1 MSVYWNSGTLI
12 RNLVKLVII
21 GDGGVG
27 KTSLFIAYC
36 CDEFPYNYVPVVFDN
51 YVKAVPFAEETYHLQ
66 FWDTGGGEEYDTLRP
81 LSYPNTSIFLVC
93 FSVTQ
98 PASFRNVTEMWVPE
112 IKHHCPNTPFLLLGT
127 KVDLRVD
134 RATLDKLDKN
144 KGKPVSKEEGEL
156 LAKSLKAAAYIECSS
171 LTREGVKNVFDQAI
185 LHHLQKVEQR
195 KMSEKKKCN
204 VL

>member
-1 MSVYWNSGTLI
+1 M
-12 RNLVKLVII
+12 
-21 GDGGVG
+21 
-27 KTSLFIAYC
+27 
-36 CDEFPYNYVPVVFDN
+36 FPYNYVPVVFDN

-112 IKHHCPNTPFLLLGT
+112 IKRHCPNTPFLLVGT
-127 KVDLRVD
+127 QVDLRGD

-144 KGKPVSKEEGEL
+144 KEKPISKEEGEI
-156 LAKSLKAAAYIECSS
+156 LAKSLKAAKYVECSA
-171 LTREGVKNVFDQAI
+171 LTREGVKNVFEEAI
-185 LHHLQKVEQR
+185 SHHLKCF
-195 KMSEKKKCN
+195 KKSRPSKKAGCL

>member
-1 MSVYWNSGTLI
+1 
-12 RNLVKLVII
+12 
-21 GDGGVG
+21 
-27 KTSLFIAYC
+27 
-36 CDEFPYNYVPVVFDN
+36 
-51 YVKAVPFAEETYHLQ
+51 
-66 FWDTGGGEEYDTLRP
+66 
-81 LSYPNTSIFLVC
+81 
-93 FSVTQ
+93 
-98 PASFRNVTEMWVPE
+98 MWVPE